1 MKSQWEND
9 VERGFASLK
18 VPAALRAEALEQLK
32 TWWESAPC
40 APYRPQLARLIE
52 REQWAVLLDSFY
64 QVIPFGTGG
73 RRGPVG
79 IGINR
84 INPYTVAT
92 AVQGHVEYLRKHQ
105 GSAPLSVVVAF
116 DCRIFKDL
124 RGHYDPSLPNPLI
137 GMRSRDFARLA
148 AEVYAGNGI
157 IVWTVPGDDL
167 LLSTPELSFAIRHLG
182 ASGGLNISA
191 SHNHPDDNGTKFYT
205 EYGGQPIAPHDE
217 EMAEAVQAVQQVRQI
232 TFEQAVQQHL
242 VRWWGPSEHEAYL
255 DASLAR
261 SIERDARDAFIVY
274 SPLNGTGRRTVYD
287 VLAKAGFRVTLV
299 PSQADYDGEFPNV
312 KYRIPNPELP
322 EALEMAAAEARRL
335 GADAAFA
342 TDPDA
347 DRLGVVIPSA
357 QGDRFLTGNEI
368 AALLTASIIEGR
380 ASRHELPAHPFI
392 VKTCVTT
399 ELMTAI
405 ARAHGVAVIGDL
417 LVGFKYVAEV
427 LEEMARTG
435 HYGDVTATLDD
446 FLFAAEESHGVLVT
460 PELRDKDAAGGA
472 LLLAEYIARLKR
484 DGRTLQEELDRLY
497 DRYGYVAQGVY
508 SLIME
513 GVTGLQRIDAMMA
526 ALRQTQPPAIA
537 SCGLERVVDYWDER
551 VYGPIKSGTDRA
563 SRNVVALYFDYGLK
577 VTVRPSGTEPK
588 LKIYVEV
595 GDPGRAE
602 SRPEIDQ
609 RTAEATRQM
618 VDTLLDAV
626 GIQLPREALALSPL
640 VSVENRIDFAARFL
654 PELRATLDGGTTASA
669 LEDWLDTRLA
679 VYGKDSRFLVA
690 PGIRACL
697 TSGLLGLDRY
707 IEVLR
712 ALFHLDRS
720 PCRPATG
727 SSRESTTPV

>member
-1 MKSQWEND
+1 MTLQWEID
-9 VERGFASLK
+9 VEEGFAGLD
-18 VPAALRAEALEQLK
+18 VPAQLRAEALEHLR
-32 TWWESAPC
+32 TWWEGEQFA
-40 APYRPQLARLIE
+40 AYRPQLARLIE
-52 REQWAVLLDSFY
+52 RGQWTCLLDSFY
-64 QVIPFGTGG
+64 RVIPFGTGG

-92 AVQGHVEYLRKHQ
+92 AVQGHVEYLRKRQ

-124 RGHYDPSLPNPLI
+124 RGQYDPSLPNPLM

-157 IVWTVPGDDL
+157 SVWTVPDDDL

-205 EYGGQPIAPHDE
+205 EYGGQPVPPHDE
-217 EMAEAVQAVQQVRQI
+217 EMADAVQAVQEVRRMS
-232 TFEQAVQQHL
+232 FEQAVQQHL
-242 VRWWGPSEHEAYL
+242 VRSWGPVEHEAYL
-255 DASLAR
+255 EASLAR
-261 SIERDARDAFIVY
+261 SIECEARDAFIVY

-287 VLAKAGFRVTLV
+287 LLTKAGFRVALV
-299 PSQADYDGEFPNV
+299 ASQADYNGEFPDV
-312 KYRIPNPELP
+312 RYRIPNPELP

-347 DRLGVVIPSA
+347 DRLGVVVPSA

-380 ASRHELPAHPFI
+380 ASRHEMPAHPFV

-405 ARAHGVAVIGDL
+405 ARAHGVAMIGDL

-427 LEEMARTG
+427 LEVMGRTG
-435 HYGDVTATLDD
+435 RYGEVVATLDD
-446 FLFAAEESHGVLVT
+446 FLCAAEESHGVLVT
-460 PELRDKDAAGGA
+460 PEVRDKDAAGGA

-484 DGRTLQEELDRLY
+484 EGRTLQDELDRLY
-497 DRYGYVAQGVY
+497 DRYGYVVHGVY

-513 GVTGLQRIDAMMA
+513 GVTGLQRIEAVMA
-526 ALRQTQPPAIA
+526 ALRQQPPPAIA
-537 SCGLERVVDYWDER
+537 GCGLERAVDYWDER
-551 VYGPIKSGTDRA
+551 LYGPIRCGTDRA
-563 SRNVVALYFDYGLK
+563 SRNVMALYFDHGLK

-588 LKIYVEV
+588 LKIYVEA
-595 GDPGRAE
+595 GGQGSAE

-609 RTAEATRQM
+609 MAAEATRQS
-618 VDTLLDAV
+618 VEYLLDAIGV
-626 GIQLPREALALSPL
+626 QLPREALALSQL
-640 VSVENRIDFAARFL
+640 VSVENRIDFAQRVL
-654 PELRATLDGGTTASA
+654 PELRAKLDEGASVSALDG
-669 LEDWLDTRLA
+669 WLDTRLA
-679 VYGKDSRFLVA
+679 AYGKDSRFLVA
-690 PGIRACL
+690 PGIGACL
-697 TSGLLGLDRY
+697 KSGVLGLDRY
-707 IEVLR
+707 AEVLR
-712 ALFHLDRS
+712 TLFRLDR
-720 PCRPATG
+720 
-727 SSRESTTPV
+727 

>member
-1 MKSQWEND
+1 MIRSQWEKD
-9 VERGFASLK
+9 VEQAFAGLD
-18 VPAALRAEALEQLK
+18 VPAQLRVEALQQLR
-32 TWWESAPC
+32 TWWEEAPF

-52 REQWAVLLDSFY
+52 GGQWAFLLDSFY
-64 QVIPFGTGG
+64 RVIPFGTGG

-92 AVQGHVEYLRKHQ
+92 AVQGHVDYLRRCQ
-105 GSAPLSVVVAF
+105 GDGPLSVVVAF

-124 RGHYDPSLPNPLI
+124 RGCYDPSLPNPLI

-167 LLSTPELSFAIRHLG
+167 LLSTPELSFAIRHFG

-205 EYGGQPIAPHDE
+205 EYGGQPVAPHDE
-217 EMAEAVQAVQQVRQI
+217 EMAEAVQAVQQVRQMP
-232 TFEQAVQQHL
+232 FEQAVQQNL
-242 VRWWGPSEHEAYL
+242 VRWWGPAEHEAYL
-255 DASLAR
+255 EASLAR
-261 SIERDARDAFIVY
+261 SIVRDARDAFIVY

-287 VLAKAGFRVTLV
+287 VLAKAGFRVALV
-299 PSQADYDGEFPNV
+299 PSQADYDGEFPDV

-322 EALEMAAAEARRL
+322 EALEMAATEARRL

-347 DRLGVVIPSA
+347 DRLGVVVSSA

-380 ASRHELPAHPFI
+380 ASRNEMPAHPFV

-405 ARAHGVAVIGDL
+405 ARAHGVAMIGDL
-417 LVGFKYVAEV
+417 PVGFKYIAEV
-427 LEEMARTG
+427 LEVVDRTG
-435 HYGDVTATLDD
+435 RYGNVTARLDD
-446 FLFAAEESHGVLVT
+446 FLCAAEESHGVLVT
-460 PELRDKDAAGGA
+460 PEIRDKDAAGGA

-484 DGRTLQEELDRLY
+484 EGKTLQGELDRLY
-497 DRYGYVAQGVY
+497 DRYGYVTQGVY

-513 GVTGLQRIDAMMA
+513 GVAGLQRIDAMMA
-526 ALRQTQPPAIA
+526 ALRQKQPPAIA
-537 SCGLERVVDYWDER
+537 GCGLERAVDYWDEH
-551 VYGPIKSGTDRA
+551 VSGPIKSGTDRA
-563 SRNVVALYFDYGLK
+563 SRNVVALYFDHGLK

-588 LKIYVEV
+588 LKIYVEA
-595 GDPGRAE
+595 GDSTGAE
-602 SRPEIDQ
+602 GRPEIAQ
-609 RTAEATRQM
+609 RSAEATLQM
-618 VDTLLDAV
+618 VDYLLDTI
-626 GIQLPREALALSPL
+626 GMQLPRQALALSQL
-640 VSVENRIDFAARFL
+640 VSVENRIDFATRFL
-654 PELRATLDGGTTASA
+654 GELRARLDDGITASA
-669 LEDWLDTRLA
+669 LDRWVDTRLA
-679 VYGKDSRFLVA
+679 AYGKDSRFLVA
-690 PGIRACL
+690 PGIRVCL
-697 TSGLLGLDRY
+697 ESGLLGLDRY
-707 IEVLR
+707 ATVLR

-720 PCRPATG
+720 PF
-727 SSRESTTPV
+727 SL

>member
-1 MKSQWEND
+1 MRSQWEKD
-9 VERGFASLK
+9 LEQGFAGLD
-18 VPAALRAEALEQLK
+18 VPAPLRTGALQQFMI
-32 TWWESAPC
+32 WWEGAEF

-52 REQWAVLLDSFY
+52 RGQWDVLLDSFY

-92 AVQGHVEYLRKHQ
+92 AVQGHVEYLRKRH
-105 GSAPLSVVVAF
+105 GNAPLSVVVAF
-116 DCRIFKDL
+116 DCRVFKDL
-124 RGHYDPSLPNPLI
+124 RGRYDPSLPNPLI

-148 AEVYAGNGI
+148 AEVYAGSGI

-182 ASGGLNISA
+182 AFGGLNISA

-232 TFEQAVQQHL
+232 PFEQAVQQHL
-242 VRWWGPSEHEAYL
+242 VRWWGPAEHEAYL
-255 DASLAR
+255 ETSLAR
-261 SIERDARDAFIVY
+261 SIVRDARDAFIVY

-299 PSQADYDGEFPNV
+299 ASQVDYDGEFPNV

-322 EALEMAAAEARRL
+322 EALEIAAAEARRL

-347 DRLGVVIPSA
+347 DRLGVVVSLV

-380 ASRHELPAHPFI
+380 ASRHEMPAHPFV

-405 ARAHGVAVIGDL
+405 ARAHGVAIIGDL
-417 LVGFKYVAEV
+417 PVGFKYIAEV
-427 LEEMARTG
+427 LEVVAHTG
-435 HYGDVTATLDD
+435 RYGDMVATCDD
-446 FLFAAEESHGVLVT
+446 FLCAAEESHGVLVT

-472 LLLAEYIARLKR
+472 LLLAEYIAKLKR
-484 DGRTLQEELDRLY
+484 EGRTLQDELDRLY

-526 ALRQTQPPAIA
+526 ALRQTQPPVIA
-537 SCGLERVVDYWDER
+537 GCGLERAVDYWDER

-563 SRNVVALYFDYGLK
+563 SRNVVALYFEHGLK

-588 LKIYVEV
+588 LKIYVEA
-595 GDPGRAE
+595 GGPGRAE
-602 SRPEIDQ
+602 GRPAIDQ
-609 RTAEATRQM
+609 MTAEATRQM

-626 GIQLPREALALSPL
+626 GVQLPREALALSQL
-640 VSVENRIDFAARFL
+640 VSVENRIDFAERFL
-654 PELRATLDGGTTASA
+654 GELRAKLDDGTTASA
-669 LEDWLDTRLA
+669 LDGWLNRRLA
-679 VYGKDSRFLVA
+679 GYGKDSRFLVA

-697 TSGLLGLDRY
+697 ASGLLGLDRY
-707 IEVLR
+707 AEVLL
-712 ALFHLDRS
+712 ALFHLDR
-720 PCRPATG
+720 
-727 SSRESTTPV
+727 